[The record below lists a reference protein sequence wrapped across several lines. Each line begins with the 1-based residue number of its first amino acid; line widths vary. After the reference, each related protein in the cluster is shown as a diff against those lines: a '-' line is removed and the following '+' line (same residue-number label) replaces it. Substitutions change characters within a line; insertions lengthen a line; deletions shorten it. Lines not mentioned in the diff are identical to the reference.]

1 MHKALRSGQLGIL
14 HPGNHLLARYE
25 DRTVWIQ
32 MAEKGNGYVY
42 YLAKGIVTINFF
54 FYFIKLYILYL

>member
-42 YLAKGIVTINFF
+42 YMAKGNTHLNFTH
-54 FYFIKLYILYL
+54 LAS